1 MIEQAL
7 NSRRLYYYDLV
18 VEQAQQ
24 LQASIQADIQ
34 NAFQLATQ
42 QFLHPVIHRS
52 AAKLNTAVDLT
63 QLYELSEKNNI
74 TDFNLEQS
82 RAKEAAVLGGV
93 AGGIA
98 ALALGVTIPFLVLPG
113 LIGGFLFAGNSN

>member
-1 MIEQAL
+1 MNAKIELRSQYEKEKNMLLRLVDTRISQDVMSTIEQVL

-52 AAKLNTAVDLT
+52 ATKLNTAVDLT
-63 QLYELSEKNNI
+63 QIFELKKKMI
-74 TDFNLEQS
+74 F
-82 RAKEAAVLGGV
+82 
-93 AGGIA
+93 
-98 ALALGVTIPFLVLPG
+98 LA
-113 LIGGFLFAGNSN
+113 